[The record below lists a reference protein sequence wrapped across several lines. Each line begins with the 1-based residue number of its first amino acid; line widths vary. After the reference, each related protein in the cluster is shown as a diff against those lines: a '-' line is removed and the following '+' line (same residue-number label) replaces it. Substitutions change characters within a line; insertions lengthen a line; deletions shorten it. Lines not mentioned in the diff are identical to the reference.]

1 MIIVAD
7 QDSPAPDVP
16 EINTH
21 EEFSEFINN
30 DILRLYAHKISDARY
45 YEGDMGALV
54 SIREI
59 GVLIEIFSISQ
70 AKNLL

>member
-7 QDSPAPDVP
+7 QDSFAPDVP

-21 EEFSEFINN
+21 EDFAEFINS
-30 DILRLYAHKISDARY
+30 DVLRLHAHKISDARY

-59 GVLIEIFSISQ
+59 GVLIEIFSIKE